1 MLGVMKILENSPC
14 VKNVEIDMRSP
25 CDRVALST
33 WEQRHCCNLPE
44 EMRNFYASVDG
55 FLLTWSLDISGEEF
69 PVGKMEVG
77 DLASLKRF
85 VGTKE
90 QQTTAESSRRDGL
103 QLPSFSPRCKL
114 FEIGQCGESKII
126 LVYQITSDQCEPGIW
141 LYHETKCQW
150 HFITNNFINYFRMML
165 VHLGLPLWQY
175 CVVGL
180 SLPTWVEQVF
190 FLVGPHLL
198 PMTAKLKETI
208 STTLWNDGP
217 INVIDPTIFKGKE
230 NKQRILKKK

>member
-1 MLGVMKILENSPC
+1 
-14 VKNVEIDMRSP
+14 
-25 CDRVALST
+25 
-33 WEQRHCCNLPE
+33 
-44 EMRNFYASVDG
+44 
-55 FLLTWSLDISGEEF
+55 
-69 PVGKMEVG
+69 MEVG